1 MGDDYRCYQRY
12 EKPVSNWDAA
22 KLPKLAKRSTFT
34 PPMNN
39 KTKRY

>member
-1 MGDDYRCYQRY
+1 MNFYTSRYRDDYKR
-12 EKPVSNWDAA
+12 ESNWDAA

-34 PPMNN
+34 PKMNN